1 MLHID
6 TCSLKDYD
14 KVIKFLV
21 KNDIKI
27 IYKNKM
33 KMVIDAKISAD
44 QVKIMKKEIDFE
56 KEILVGEI
64 PFD

>member
-1 MLHID
+1 MLHIE

-27 IYKNKM
+27 IYRNKM
-33 KMVIDAKISAD
+33 KMVIDAEISTD
-44 QVKIMKKEIDFE
+44 KVKIMKKEIDFE
-56 KEILVGEI
+56 TEILAGEI